1 MEVYFPSRIL
11 YFDILN
17 RMDSKQVTVDTYNQA
32 ASQMADKFRG
42 IGARIEDIGR
52 VFSFFDKANPSV
64 LEIGCGDGRDAKEI
78 IKHTNRYL
86 GIDVSA
92 SMIALARTHI
102 PETLFEVTDVETYP
116 FPAGLDI
123 IFSFASL
130 LHSDKDAVADIIHRA
145 HSSLNEGGI
154 FFISLKRDD
163 YQSKVK
169 EDEFGTRTFYFYQ
182 PSDIKEMIGDKYE
195 VVFEDEQSFQN
206 QDWFTLILQK
216 Q

>member
-1 MEVYFPSRIL
+1 M
-11 YFDILN
+11 N
-17 RMDSKQVTVDTYNQA
+17 SKEETVKTYDRT
-32 ASQMADKFRG
+32 ASQMAEKFRG
-42 IGARIEDIGR
+42 MGARVEDIDR
-52 VFSFFDKANPSV
+52 AFAIINKEHPSV

-78 IKHTNRYL
+78 SSRTNTYL
-86 GIDVSA
+86 GIDVST
-92 SMIALARTHI
+92 SMIELARVHV
-102 PETLFEVTDVETYP
+102 PEASFEVADVETYS

-130 LHSDKDAVADIIHRA
+130 LHSDKEAVANILHRA
-145 HSSLNEGGI
+145 HSSLNDGGI

-169 EDEFGTRTFYFYQ
+169 EDEFGARTFYFYQ
-182 PSDIKEMIGDKYE
+182 PSDIKEILDEKYA
-195 VVFEDEQSFQN
+195 VIFEDEQSFQN

>member
-1 MEVYFPSRIL
+1 M
-11 YFDILN
+11 N
-17 RMDSKQVTVDTYNQA
+17 SKQETIETYNRT

-42 IGARIEDIGR
+42 IGARVEDINR
-52 VFSFFDKANPSV
+52 AFTLTTRQNPSV

-78 IKHTNRYL
+78 NSHTDTYL
-86 GIDVSA
+86 GIDVST
-92 SMIALARTHI
+92 SMIELAQ
-102 PETLFEVTDVETYP
+102 ELVSKASFEVADVETYS
-116 FPAGLDI
+116 FPTGLDI

-130 LHSDKDAVADIIHRA
+130 LHSNKETVANVLHRA
-145 HSSLNEGGI
+145 HCSLNKEGI

-182 PSDIKEMIGDKYE
+182 PADIKEMLGKKYK
-195 VVFEDEQSFQN
+195 VIFEEEQSFQN
-206 QDWFTLILQK
+206 QDWFTIILQK

>member
-1 MEVYFPSRIL
+1 MNP
-11 YFDILN
+11 
-17 RMDSKQVTVDTYNQA
+17 KQETIDTYNRT

-42 IGARIEDIGR
+42 LGARIEDIEKT
-52 VFSFFDKANPSV
+52 FSLSNKPNPHV
-64 LEIGCGDGRDAKEI
+64 LEIGCGDGRDAREI
-78 IKHTNRYL
+78 IKHTKNYH
-86 GIDVSA
+86 GIDISA
-92 SMIALARTHI
+92 VMIELACKHVPKATF
-102 PETLFEVTDVETYP
+102 TVADVETFS
-116 FPAGLDI
+116 FPNNLDI

-130 LHSDKDAVADIIHRA
+130 LHSDKDAVKNILYKVHEA
-145 HSSLNEGGI
+145 LNESGL

-182 PSDIKEMIGDKYE
+182 PADIKGMLGDKYN
-195 VVFEDEQSFQN
+195 VVFQEEQSFQN

>member
-1 MEVYFPSRIL
+1 
-11 YFDILN
+11 
-17 RMDSKQVTVDTYNQA
+17 MDSKQETIDTYNRT

-42 IGARIEDIGR
+42 IGARIEDIEKT
-52 VFSFFDKANPSV
+52 FSLLNKPNLHV
-64 LEIGCGDGRDAKEI
+64 LEIGCGDGRDAREI
-78 IKHTNRYL
+78 IKHTKNYI
-86 GIDVSA
+86 GIDISSA
-92 SMIALARTHI
+92 MIELAGKHV
-102 PETLFEVTDVETYP
+102 PEATFTVADVERFS
-116 FPAGLDI
+116 FPNNLDV

-130 LHSDKDAVADIIHRA
+130 LHSDKDAVKNILNKVHEA
-145 HSSLNEGGI
+145 LNESGL

-182 PSDIKEMIGDKYE
+182 PSDIKEMLGDKYK